1 MSGAPFLDRARS
13 HSTATR
19 AVGARA
25 AAVVARAACV
35 VAAIFGMHA
44 VPAFAGGT
52 VGAAAPALATSAA
65 AAPAATRGAKESPPP
80 LGTPRDFAL
89 PEKAELTLPN
99 GLGVTFVP
107 FGTVPKATILVVVRT
122 GNIDDGELT
131 GLADFVTDL
140 LKEGAGGRSAAE
152 IARYAAE
159 MGGSLDVGASAD
171 QTSVGLDVLSE
182 RAADAVALAADV
194 LRRPALPE
202 SEVER
207 LKANA
212 LRQVAVARSQPQ
224 AIAGEAYAK
233 LIWGAHPYG
242 RALPAEKDIAAY
254 SAEAA
259 RRFVA
264 ENFGAART
272 HVYVGGRFDRAA
284 VERAIVAAF
293 GDWAAGKPPTR
304 NVPTGSRVQR
314 VQLIDRP
321 DSEQSTIM
329 LGLPAVDPTSPDY
342 VKLVVTNT
350 LLGGGLI
357 SRLDQNLREQKGYT
371 YGVASRITPN
381 YRAGLWTVSADVNSP
396 DTVASLR
403 EIFRELARLR
413 AEPPPA
419 DELRRIQNYRA
430 GTFVIG
436 ASSRTGLLGQL
447 SFLDLH
453 DLPDEWLRDYVKN
466 VYAVAPADL
475 SATAKQHLDPGA
487 MTLVVV
493 GDMKKLG
500 SAIRAL
506 PELRGAAAP

>member
-1 MSGAPFLDRARS
+1 MNAARLL
-13 HSTATR
+13 HSVRTLAL
-19 AVGARA
+19 AL
-25 AAVVARAACV
+25 AVVLSAPAIAAS
-35 VAAIFGMHA
+35 
-44 VPAFAGGT
+44 
-52 VGAAAPALATSAA
+52 AAPAPSPAA
-65 AAPAATRGAKESPPP
+65 AAATPASPTAKETPPP

-89 PEKAELTLPN
+89 PEKSEVQLPN
-99 GLGVTFVP
+99 GLGITFVP

-122 GNIDDGELT
+122 GNIDDGERT
-131 GLADFVTDL
+131 GLADFVTEL
-140 LKEGAGGRSAAE
+140 MKEGAGGRSAAE
-152 IARYAAE
+152 IARQAAE
-159 MGGSLDVGASAD
+159 MGGSLDVGATAD
-171 QTSVGLDVLSE
+171 QTSVALDVLSE

-207 LKANA
+207 LKANF

-224 AIAGEAYAK
+224 AIAREAYAK
-233 LIWGAHPYG
+233 LVWGDHPYG
-242 RALPAEKDIAAY
+242 RALPSEEDIAAY
-254 SAEAA
+254 SATEA

-272 HVYVGGRFDRAA
+272 HVYVGGRFDRAV

-293 GDWAAGKPPTR
+293 GDWSAGKPPTV
-304 NVPTGSRVQR
+304 NVPTGSRVHR

-321 DSEQSTIM
+321 DSAQSTIM
-329 LGLPAVDPTSPDY
+329 LGVPTVDATSPDY
-342 VKLVVTNT
+342 LKLVVTNT

-381 YRAGLWTVSADVNSP
+381 YRAGLWTLSADVNSP

-403 EIFRELARLR
+403 EIFHELARLR

-453 DLPDEWLRDYVKN
+453 GLPDEWLRDYVKN

-475 SATAKQHLDPGA
+475 SAMVKQHLDPGA

-500 SAIRAL
+500 RAIRAL
-506 PELRGAAAP
+506 PELRGAAAQ